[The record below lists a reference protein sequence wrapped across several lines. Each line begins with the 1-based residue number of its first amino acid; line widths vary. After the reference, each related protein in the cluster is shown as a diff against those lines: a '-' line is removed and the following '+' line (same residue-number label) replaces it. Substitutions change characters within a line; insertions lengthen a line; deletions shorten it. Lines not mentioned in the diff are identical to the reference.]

1 MGQPDGQT
9 VLVHYTGTLPDGSE
23 FDSSRGRAPLQFTV
37 GTGEVIPGFDE
48 AVRGLEIG
56 ESVTVTI
63 PAAQAYGERHP
74 EAMHQFPRDAFP
86 PEPEP
91 QVGWMVELEND
102 EGQRMP
108 AAVAEVTD
116 EYILLDMNHPLA
128 GHDLTFEI
136 ELVAVG
142 DEDDESTDEAG
153 EEAAE

>member
-1 MGQPDGQT
+1 
-9 VLVHYTGTLPDGSE
+9 
-23 FDSSRGRAPLQFTV
+23 
-37 GTGEVIPGFDE
+37 
-48 AVRGLEIG
+48 
-56 ESVTVTI
+56 
-63 PAAQAYGERHP
+63 
-74 EAMHQFPRDAFP
+74 MHQFPRDAFP